1 MSKFALG
8 FYQVDIA
15 HRDQVSLVIDLDHVQ
30 DHDADL
36 YDAIVENTRRYAG
49 LFGDV
54 VHEILPDYKERE
66 VCNYL
71 RLNFMPKY
79 IALIS

>member
-1 MSKFALG
+1 M
-8 FYQVDIA
+8 DIA

-36 YDAIVENTRRYAG
+36 CDAIVENTRRYAG

-66 VCNYL
+66 VCTCL
-71 RLNFMPKY
+71 HWNFMPKS
-79 IALIS
+79 IALIG